1 MDYLQKTTKGDLALI
16 IYHPYVELGPE
27 RIRLLQLV
35 LQLFSHSFD
44 LDYRLRDPIME
55 KALYHDG
62 NLLVMLYLD
71 GLVFLC
77 DSDRNCLCKCINCW
91 CNPKTE
97 INPGLLFCVSFILLW
112 VIYRLL
118 FKCVI
123 VEKVRVKNI
132 TVHWPTSAIRVGC
145 TQRLT
150 GQKLN
155 GASGESEIYASW

>member
-1 MDYLQKTTKGDLALI
+1 MI

-44 LDYRLRDPIME
+44 LDYGLRVPIME
-55 KALYHDG
+55 KALYHNG

-97 INPGLLFCVSFILLW
+97 INPGLLFCVSCILLW

-123 VEKVRVKNI
+123 VEKVRVKN
-132 TVHWPTSAIRVGC
+132 TVKTDLDVSSCRNW
-145 TQRLT
+145 
-150 GQKLN
+150 K
-155 GASGESEIYASW
+155 